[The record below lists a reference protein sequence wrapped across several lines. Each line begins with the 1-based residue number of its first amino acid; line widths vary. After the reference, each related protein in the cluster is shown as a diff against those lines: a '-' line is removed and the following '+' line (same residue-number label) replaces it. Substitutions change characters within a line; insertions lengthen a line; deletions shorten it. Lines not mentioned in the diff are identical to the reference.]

1 MKTNTLLLTL
11 FLSLSSMNAWAACY
25 DKTKAPSVN
34 YTTCK
39 QAAEQ
44 GTAMSQYHLGQMYR
58 DGDGV
63 AKNPQEAATWYRKA
77 AEQGNM
83 LAQYNLAWMYDSGE
97 GIPQDLVE
105 AIKWYGKAAEQG
117 DKYAP
122 FNLGTMYYTGDGAP
136 KDFVKT
142 HFWFDIGILNGN
154 PKAKKWRDKIAKRMS
169 PEQIAEAQRLLD
181 EWRGKQDKPVNEN
194 K

>member
-1 MKTNTLLLTL
+1 MNTKTLLLTL
-11 FLSLSSMNAWAACY
+11 LLALSPMNAWSACY
-25 DKTKAPSVN
+25 DKTRAPGVN
-34 YTTCK
+34 YEMCK

-44 GTAMSQYHLGQMYR
+44 GIAMGQYYLGQMYR
-58 DGDGV
+58 KGDGV
-63 AKNPQEAATWYRKA
+63 AKNAQEAARWYRKA
-77 AEQGNM
+77 AEQDNM
-83 LAQYNLAWMYDSGE
+83 LAQYNLGWMYDSGE
-97 GIPQDLVE
+97 GVPQNLIE
-105 AIKWYGKAAEQG
+105 AIKWYRKAAEQG

-122 FNLGTMYYTGDGAP
+122 FNLGVMYYTRDGAP

-169 PEQIAEAQRLLD
+169 PEQIADAQRLVD
-181 EWRGKQDKPVNEN
+181 EWQGKQENAATEN

>member
-1 MKTNTLLLTL
+1 MNTKTLLLTL
-11 FLSLSSMNAWAACY
+11 LFSLSSMNAWGTCY
-25 DKTKAPSVN
+25 EKTKAPSVN

-39 QAAEQ
+39 QTAEQ
-44 GTAMSQYHLGQMYR
+44 GIAMSQYYLGQMYR

-63 AKNPQEAATWYRKA
+63 AKNPQEAVRWYRKA

-83 LAQYNLAWMYDSGE
+83 LAQYNLGWMYDSGD
-97 GIPQDLVE
+97 GVSQNLIE
-105 AIKWYGKAAEQG
+105 AVKWYGKAAEQG

-122 FNLGTMYYTGDGAP
+122 FNLGTMYYTGSGVS

-169 PEQIAEAQRLLD
+169 PEQIVEARLLVD
-181 EWRGKQDKPVNEN
+181 EWQGKQEN
-194 K
+194 TVYKNN